1 MDKRR
6 SDLILLGVALALLV
20 AVSLLR
26 AAAPRAHPSYPS
38 TYDSGANG
46 YSALYEFLQRE
57 DIDAARYEL
66 PLADLPKRAT
76 LVVAGDYAL
85 DPSVLSTKRTSVL
98 DTWVRHGG
106 RLIVLGSVFPTARN
120 VLGLAPVRSF
130 ASKDVWTSCG
140 YRGPRL
146 HVGGDFAMVLSTKC
160 GAGRAVLLASR
171 GGTVAAAFKRG
182 RGEIVEVVTP
192 TVFDNLRLAERDNA
206 AFAYDLFSAGAA
218 PLFDERVYGYAAGKT
233 FWQVL
238 PWPVRAA
245 ILIAGLALALAIVGA
260 NLRLAPARQLES
272 EDERD
277 SSAYIASL
285 AGMLQRGGVAR
296 DIIARIAKAA
306 SGLRPPAANDEPG
319 RKALSELNGL
329 RERYDAGPRE
339 VLRAGT
345 IFAQLRKDYEW

>member
-1 MDKRR
+1 MHKPRT
-6 SDLILLGVALALLV
+6 DLILLGVALTLLVVVALLR
-20 AVSLLR
+20 S
-26 AAAPRAHPSYPS
+26 AAPRAHPSYPT

-46 YSALYEFLQRE
+46 YAALYEFLQRE
-57 DIDAARYEL
+57 GIDAARYEL
-66 PLADLPKRAT
+66 PLADLPARAT

-85 DPSVLSTKRTSVL
+85 DPSLLSTKRTSAL
-98 DTWVRHGG
+98 DAWVKHGG
-106 RLIVLGSVFPTARN
+106 RLIVLGSVFPNARD
-120 VLGLAPVRSF
+120 VLGLPSTRIV

-140 YRGPRL
+140 YHGRRL
-146 HVGGDFAMVLSTKC
+146 RVGGEFATVLRMRC
-160 GAGRAVLLASR
+160 GKGRSVLLAGRS
-171 GGTVAAAFKRG
+171 GAVAVAVKRG
-182 RGEIVEVVTP
+182 RGEIVEMVTP
-192 TVFDNLRLAERDNA
+192 TVLDNLRLAELGNA
-206 AFAYDLFSAGAA
+206 AFAYDLFSAGAP
-218 PLFDERVYGYAAGKT
+218 PLFDERVHGYAAGKT

-245 ILIAGLALALAIVGA
+245 VLLALGALLIAVVGA
-260 NLRLAPARQLES
+260 NLRSAPPRQLEI

-306 SGLRPPAANDEPG
+306 SGLRSPAANDEHG
-319 RKALSELNGL
+319 RTAFAELNSL
-329 RERYDAGPRE
+329 RERHDAGPRE

>member
-1 MDKRR
+1 MHRRR

-26 AAAPRAHPSYPS
+26 AAAPRAHPSFPS

-46 YSALYEFLQRE
+46 YAALYEFLQRE
-57 DIDAARYEL
+57 GIDASRYEL
-66 PLADLPKRAT
+66 PLADLPNRAS
-76 LVVAGDYAL
+76 LVVAGDYVL
-85 DPSVLSTKRTSVL
+85 DPSLLSTKRSSAL
-98 DTWVRHGG
+98 EAWVRHGG
-106 RLIVLGSVFPTARN
+106 KLIVLGSVFPTARN
-120 VLGLAPVRSF
+120 VLGLPTARTV
-130 ASKDVWTSCG
+130 AGKDAWTSCG

-146 HVGGDFAMVLSTKC
+146 HVGGEFAAVLRVRC

-171 GGTVAAAFKRG
+171 GGAVAVAFKRG
-182 RGEIVEVVTP
+182 RGEIVEIVTP

-206 AFAYDLFSAGAA
+206 AFAYDLFSAGAP

-245 ILIAGLALALAIVGA
+245 VLIACLALALAIVGA
-260 NLRLAPARQLES
+260 NLRVAPARQLES

-306 SGLRPPAANDEPG
+306 SGLRSPAANDELG
-319 RKALSELNGL
+319 RKALAELNGL